1 MLPLIRPLNENE
13 RIQVGETWAFR
24 AETEAKA
31 HLRYASLAQALR
43 VHGSTPEVIQ
53 LCHQAAQNA
62 QRHAELCGKISR
74 EFGIQARLG
83 QVTRPGPLAPKD
95 LSIDRKVLYE
105 VVAVACVNETM
116 NGAILVHTY
125 QRARWPSIKLTART
139 LLDEKLAP
147 SRLGWSHLD
156 GIRAHTDFGWITNYL
171 VPMMDAM
178 GVDALVAAASQS
190 PEAAPL
196 SAYGELSDG
205 ERLKIFEEVMTEIVL
220 PAFSKRGIHTQ
231 TAQNWLNGRLGRQ

>member
-1 MLPLIRPLNENE
+1 MEALLRSSNFVFKRRRMPNDTQNSVARFRENSE
-13 RIQVGETWAFR
+13 SRLVWAR
-24 AETEAKA
+24 
-31 HLRYASLAQALR
+31 SLDQ
-43 VHGSTPEVIQ
+43 
-53 LCHQAAQNA
+53 
-62 QRHAELCGKISR
+62 
-74 EFGIQARLG
+74 
-83 QVTRPGPLAPKD
+83 PLAPKD

-156 GIRAHTDFGWITNYL
+156 GIRAHTDFGWITKYL

-220 PAFSKRGIHTQ
+220 PAFSERGIHTQ
-231 TAQNWLNGRLGRQ
+231 TAQNWLKTRLGRQ